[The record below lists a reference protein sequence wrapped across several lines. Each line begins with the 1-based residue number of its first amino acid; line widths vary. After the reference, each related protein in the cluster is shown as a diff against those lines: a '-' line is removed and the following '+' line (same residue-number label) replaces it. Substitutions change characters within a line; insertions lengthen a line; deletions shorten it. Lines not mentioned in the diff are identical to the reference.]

1 MDVIIHAVSPESIFG
16 GGAGASAYASVG
28 IIAGASATAS
38 DHNSAVAPRD
48 FVNNLSDMLM
58 TPDAI

>member
-16 GGAGASAYASVG
+16 GAGASAYASVG
-28 IIAGASATAS
+28 IIAGTSAAASGQ
-38 DHNSAVAPRD
+38 NSARAPRD